1 MAPTIGTAPGA
12 SALTSIVQAVRSGAP
27 VDPAL
32 LEGHVALQVPLKVAG
47 VWLVDEVLVQAA
59 HEANLAIHVWT
70 VDDETD
76 MHRLVELGVDGIMTD
91 VPTAL
96 VAVLRRDQAQ
106 FKQV

>member
-1 MAPTIGTAPGA
+1 
-12 SALTSIVQAVRSGAP
+12 
-27 VDPAL
+27 
-32 LEGHVALQVPLKVAG
+32 
-47 VWLVDEVLVQAA
+47 VLVQAA